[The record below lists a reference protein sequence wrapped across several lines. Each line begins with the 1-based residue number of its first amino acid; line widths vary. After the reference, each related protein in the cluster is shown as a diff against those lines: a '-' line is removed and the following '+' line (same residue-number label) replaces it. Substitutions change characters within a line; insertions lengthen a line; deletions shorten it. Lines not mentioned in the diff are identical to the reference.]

1 MLEWQGCFESK
12 HIGESS
18 MVNCTECAEWQD
30 VPWQARKRALVD
42 CCWFVAI
49 IDDDGTRWCPL
60 TDGGSPF
67 WDESREGSSV
77 IDFVL
82 SVFYSDWIFA
92 RSISFP
98 PSFIIFR
105 TTASLRDALIAC
117 HLFLFTYINFL
128 QNKKNNP
135 RSGNEDLPWT
145 FEHEIQKEGDQ
156 SQKKKKSQQTKI
168 MKIHKNRRNRAS
180 GESKERGGG
189 EREERS
195 GVFHFVHCRGT
206 QFRSLLWVL
215 FFRWPTASR
224 RGVYAP
230 RQTVARWRSCTDT
243 LLRSVSDATSGAI
256 YCLTACSSR
265 TRCLFTA
272 VERSTDPFSS
282 FLRLAEGGTI
292 TIASDNE
299 RARSKFPFS
308 ARSYKSSAARSVS
321 IRGFHWQGRFL
332 RMICRRG
339 GVRAASWWW
348 WTVYGP
354 IVTTFLCQGV

>member
-67 WDESREGSSV
+67 SDESEGSSV

-145 FEHEIQKEGDQ
+145 FEHQIQKEGDQ
-156 SQKKKKSQQTKI
+156 SQKK
-168 MKIHKNRRNRAS
+168 RNPN
-180 GESKERGGG
+180 K
-189 EREERS
+189 
-195 GVFHFVHCRGT
+195 
-206 QFRSLLWVL
+206 Q
-215 FFRWPTASR
+215 
-224 RGVYAP
+224 
-230 RQTVARWRSCTDT
+230 
-243 LLRSVSDATSGAI
+243 
-256 YCLTACSSR
+256 
-265 TRCLFTA
+265 
-272 VERSTDPFSS
+272 
-282 FLRLAEGGTI
+282 
-292 TIASDNE
+292 
-299 RARSKFPFS
+299 K
-308 ARSYKSSAARSVS
+308 
-321 IRGFHWQGRFL
+321 
-332 RMICRRG
+332 
-339 GVRAASWWW
+339 
-348 WTVYGP
+348 
-354 IVTTFLCQGV
+354 